1 MDSSYGLFFF
11 LLFSFT
17 QQNKSQATK
26 KKKDLLEQQ
35 QELSGHGRSEASKDV
50 GVSFER
56 TIATE
61 RRR

>member
-1 MDSSYGLFFF
+1 MDS
-11 LLFSFT
+11 FSFFYT
-17 QQNKSQATK
+17 QKLQATK
-26 KKKDLLEQQ
+26 KKKDLLEQE